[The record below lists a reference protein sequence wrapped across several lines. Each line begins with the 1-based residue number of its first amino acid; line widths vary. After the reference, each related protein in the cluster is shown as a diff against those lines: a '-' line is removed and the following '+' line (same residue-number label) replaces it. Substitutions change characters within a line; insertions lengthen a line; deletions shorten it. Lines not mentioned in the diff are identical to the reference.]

1 MSSAADNSATFL
13 MTNMIPQAPQ
23 HNQQTWANLEEY
35 TRDLVAA
42 GNEVYVLMGSYGAGG
57 TGSNGQK
64 QTIDNGRVTV
74 PAQIWKV
81 LVVLPEGQDDLS
93 RINSSTRV
101 IAVNTPNSQTVR
113 SDWGAYRT
121 SVDEIERA
129 TGYDLLTALSNQ
141 VQATLEAPVD
151 KGPTQ

>member
-1 MSSAADNSATFL
+1 
-13 MTNMIPQAPQ
+13 MTNMVPQAPQ

-35 TRDLVAA
+35 TRNLVAA
-42 GNEVYVLMGSYGAGG
+42 GQEVYVLMGSYGTGG
-57 TGSNGQK
+57 TGSNGPK
-64 QTIDNGRVTV
+64 QTIADGKVTV

-81 LVVLPEGQDDLS
+81 LVVLPEGQDDLN
-93 RINSSTRV
+93 RITSSTRV

-113 SDWGAYRT
+113 SDWGSYRT
-121 SVDEIERA
+121 SVDEIERV

-141 VQATLEAPVD
+141 LQAALEAPVD